1 MNWISEQ
8 DPAKVESN
16 KAKLRE
22 ANWTTGSRNWL
33 EVAGGNEDYALWL
46 ALCDRRCSRMIGLG
60 IFDLEDWRWGD
71 AFEGDY
77 SPRDAVMECLSE
89 DSIYSE
95 MFAGID

>member
-1 MNWISEQ
+1 MNWITQQ
-8 DPAKVESN
+8 DPGKVAANIE
-16 KAKLRE
+16 KLAA
-22 ANWTTGSRNWL
+22 ANWTTGGRNWL
-33 EVAGGNEDYALWL
+33 DYAGGNQDYALWL
-46 ALCDRRCSRMIGLG
+46 ALCDSRCSRLIGLG